1 MIMYSRKKGY
11 RKGNQSTIP
20 NVLAFTMI
28 RSFLNDKSYKDM
40 RQEYFI
46 RNLSSDEVS
55 KNMRDI
61 KWLFKEY
68 KGLDVMTIE
77 NKKGDITKFIL

>member
-1 MIMYSRKKGY
+1 MRK
-11 RKGNQSTIP
+11 
-20 NVLAFTMI
+20 
-28 RSFLNDKSYKDM
+28 
-40 RQEYFI
+40 EYFI